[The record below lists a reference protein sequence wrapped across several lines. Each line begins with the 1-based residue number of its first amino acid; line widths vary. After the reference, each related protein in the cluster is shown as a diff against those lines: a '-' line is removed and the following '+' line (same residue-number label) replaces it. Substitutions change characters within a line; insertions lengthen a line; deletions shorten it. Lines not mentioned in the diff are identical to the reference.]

1 MKAYREIKNL
11 ARDCPE
17 PVVTVGT
24 FDGIHLGHRK
34 VIACLLRRAKK
45 RGAPSALI
53 TFHPHPK
60 AVVDGS
66 TEPFVLTAVEEKA
79 RIVEEAGVEF
89 MLATKFDLSFAET
102 KPKDFI
108 GQFLVEQLKIREI
121 VVGYDHHFGFH
132 RSGDISLLRD
142 EGRRLSFDVEVV
154 PPALLDGLP
163 VSSTRIRRV
172 LKEGDVPLANRMLGR
187 PYSLSGEVVGGASRG
202 AKLGFRTA
210 NVLVRAERK
219 LIPGDGVYA
228 VAACVE
234 ERLHDGVMNIGSA
247 PTFKG
252 EGRSLEVHIID
263 FAEEIYG
270 RKIII
275 DFHRRMRDEM
285 EFASG
290 SELASQIEKDIMEAR
305 KILSRISKKDRG

>member
-1 MKAYREIKNL
+1 MNVYRDIKDL
-11 ARDCPE
+11 ARDCSA

-34 VIACLLRRAKK
+34 VIACLLRRAGK

-53 TFHPHPK
+53 TFDPHPK

-66 TEPFVLTAVEEKA
+66 TEPFVLTTVEEKA
-79 RIVEEAGVEF
+79 DIVEAEGVGF
-89 MLATKFDLSFAET
+89 MLASKFDLPFAKT

-108 GQFLVEQLKIREI
+108 VEFLVERLNIQEI

-132 RSGDISLLRD
+132 RRGDISLLRD
-142 EGRRLSFDVEVV
+142 EGKRLSFDVEVV

-172 LKEGDVPLANRMLGR
+172 LRKGDIPLANRMLGR
-187 PYSLSGEVVGGASRG
+187 PYSLSGQVVEGASRG
-202 AKLGFRTA
+202 VKLGFRTA
-210 NVLVRAERK
+210 NVLVNSPRK
-219 LIPGDGVYA
+219 LIPGNGVYA
-228 VAACVE
+228 VMARVDKNMYEA
-234 ERLHDGVMNIGSA
+234 VMNIGSA

-252 EGRSLEVHIID
+252 KESSLEVHIMN

-270 RKIII
+270 KSITIE
-275 DFHRRMRDEM
+275 FHRRMRDEIA
-285 EFASG
+285 FAG
-290 SELASQIEKDIMEAR
+290 GGELASQIGRDIEEAR
-305 KILSRISKKDRG
+305 RILSRISGKNVG